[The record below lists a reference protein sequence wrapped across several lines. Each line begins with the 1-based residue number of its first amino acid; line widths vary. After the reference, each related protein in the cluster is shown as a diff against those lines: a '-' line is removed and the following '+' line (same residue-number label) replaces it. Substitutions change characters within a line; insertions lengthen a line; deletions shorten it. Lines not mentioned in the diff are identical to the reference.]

1 MKCIQHLK
9 VEHFFFD
16 LTITY
21 LFCLNFQSFDDSNK
35 AEHARKNTKKKTK
48 QNRMLI
54 EKLLFKAFYEFY

>member
-35 AEHARKNTKKKTK
+35 AEHAKKKK
-48 QNRMLI
+48 KNQNVN
-54 EKLLFKAFYEFY
+54 

>member
-35 AEHARKNTKKKTK
+35 AEHAKKKKKT
-48 QNRMLI
+48 RMLI

>member
-1 MKCIQHLK
+1 MKFIQHLK

-16 LTITY
+16 LTITF

-35 AEHARKNTKKKTK
+35 AEHAKKKT
-48 QNRMLI
+48 RMLI

>member
-35 AEHARKNTKKKTK
+35 AEHAKKKKT
-48 QNRMLI
+48 RMLI

>member
-35 AEHARKNTKKKTK
+35 AEHAKKKT
-48 QNRMLI
+48 RMLI